1 MPQSMWP
8 IGDSSDSEEYRPRAT
23 RRLCGRRESG
33 GLVEAAQQ
41 REQGTTLPDY
51 LRVVGRRTSI
61 ILQAGF
67 LVAVAGYGG
76 YYHCERRTSGRPR
89 MEVGQ

>member
-1 MPQSMWP
+1 V
-8 IGDSSDSEEYRPRAT
+8 R
-23 RRLCGRRESG
+23 
-33 GLVEAAQQ
+33 LVEAAQQ

-51 LRVVGRRTSI
+51 PRVVGRRTSI

-89 MEVGQ
+89 VEVGQ